1 MFVRLRIQAHEA
13 LKQYMLNSHA
23 PLNEKT
29 AKLIYAIIAEAETD
43 EGFANVFDF
52 ECAKLFNEQTA
63 EEYDDLIALI
73 NEMPPELEDFLKK
86 SGLLDEIEEEED

>member
-29 AKLIYAIIAEAETD
+29 TKLIYTIIAEAETD

-63 EEYDDLIALI
+63 EVYDDLIALI
-73 NEMPPELEDFLKK
+73 DEMPPELEDFLKE

>member
-1 MFVRLRIQAHEA
+1 MFIKMRMSAHEA

-52 ECAKLFNEQTA
+52 ECAKLFDEQTA
-63 EEYDDLIALI
+63 EGYDDLIELI
-73 NEMPPELEDFLKK
+73 DEMPPELEDFLKE
-86 SGLLDEIEEEED
+86 SGLLDETEEEED